1 MPTPLDFMGNPPRL
15 APIVKQEILK
25 LIGHYRKDMR
35 RNDTESGWVSAE
47 EILALINDNNAD
59 GIRIYYGRHKENDAL
74 YPDQLNVILVATK
87 NSNAGSQATYKNSV
101 DQLNEFKANGPVNSV
116 IFNFPYEDYTK
127 PGDYERMGVDAIPL
141 CPQNCPD
148 VKPL

>member
-1 MPTPLDFMGNPPRL
+1 MPIPLDFMGNPPRL

-25 LIGHYRKDMR
+25 LIDHYRKDMR
-35 RNDTESGWVSAE
+35 RNDTQSGWVSAE
-47 EILALINDNNAD
+47 EILALINDNKAD
-59 GIRIYYGRHKENDAL
+59 GIRIYFGRHKEKDEY

-87 NSNAGSQATYKNSV
+87 NSEPGAEATYKNSV

-116 IFNFPYEDYTK
+116 TFNFPYQDYTDS
-127 PGDYERMGVDAIPL
+127 GEYRGRGADTIPL

-148 VKPL
+148 VEPL